1 MTSQFVRV
9 RFYPSMERTA
19 IIGRGMQS
27 DGRIKLE
34 RVPVKRAPMPD
45 TVLHRDDVA
54 LNQPFD
60 CLILP

>member
-1 MTSQFVRV
+1 
-9 RFYPSMERTA
+9 MERTV

-27 DGRIKLE
+27 NGRIKLE
-34 RVPVKRAPMPD
+34 RVPVKRTLQQN
-45 TVLHRDDVA
+45 TVLHQDKVA